1 VKLTKS
7 PGEFSKWK
15 IRRGEQDGDWYVEIA
30 DGAGK
35 TAWLSIASKPDF
47 VVQVGNDEKGVLEY
61 RRAVLSYDSKP
72 AFRIVVQNDGP

>member
-1 VKLTKS
+1 MKLTKS

-15 IRRGEQDGDWYVEIA
+15 IRRGEQEGDWYVEIN

-35 TAWLSIASKPDF
+35 TAWLSIASKPE
-47 VVQVGNDEKGVLEY
+47 VVVAGRDGKHVSEF

-72 AFRIVVQNDGP
+72 AFRIIVQNDGP